1 MVKKQSK
8 TKNNSLSKKQK
19 TTFFIVFW
27 SIVLIGFLFI
37 SGIFISINNGWI
49 GYVPPIEELQ
59 NPKNKYA
66 SEIISSDGQTL
77 GTFYT
82 ARDNRINTSYYS
94 ISEDLVHALI
104 ATEDERYYTHSG
116 IDIKALFRVFFK
128 RMILMQKGAGGG
140 STISQQLAKQLYSP
154 QADNFFERALQ
165 KPIEWVI
172 AVKLEKLYT
181 KEEIITMY
189 LNQFD
194 FLNNAVGIQTASK
207 VYFNTT
213 PSNLKIEEAATLIG
227 MLQNPALYNPASNKR
242 KEQCRQRRNV
252 VINRMEKVGYI
263 SEEQRDSL
271 KELPITLDFKR
282 VDHKLGIAPYFR
294 EYLRLTLTAK
304 EPKKKNYNEWQL
316 KPYGQYY
323 LDSIEWENNP
333 LYGFIEKNPKPDGTK
348 YDIYKD
354 GLKIYT
360 TIDSRMQQYA
370 EEAVEEHFKELQ
382 SKFFKS
388 IKGKK
393 TAPFASNTSEEAIQ
407 TSLKRAMKQ
416 TERYRKA
423 KKNGL
428 TNEEIDKE
436 FNTPI
441 DMMVFSYDG
450 MIDTTMSPMDS
461 IRYYKAFAR
470 CGVMSINPAN
480 GHVKAYVGGP
490 NFSHF
495 QYDMVNAGRRQVGST
510 VKPYLYSLAMSE
522 GYWPCNTT
530 INQPITIY
538 NRDDINHER
547 PFTPRNS
554 SKNRIGETVTLKWG
568 LQNSNNW
575 ISAYV
580 MSLVTP
586 ESLVRLMRSFGIKGF
601 LDPVVAICLGSSE
614 VTVAEMVDAY
624 TVFPNKGIRTE
635 PIYVT
640 HIEDNYGNIIA
651 EFTPITNE
659 VLNEEST
666 NKMLYML
673 QSVINEGT
681 GVRVRYK
688 YKFTAPAGGKTG
700 TTNDNSDGWFI
711 GFTPELV
718 TGVWVGWEDR
728 TIHFSNMADG
738 QGASMALPIWG
749 LYMNKVY
756 NDTNIGYS
764 NTKQFDIDENFDPNA
779 GCK

>member
-77 GTFYT
+77 GTFDT

-416 TERYRKA
+416 TDRYRKA

-495 QYDMVNAGRRQVGST
+495 QYDMVNEGRRQVGST

-681 GVRVRYK
+681 GIRVRYK

>member
-128 RMILMQKGAGGG
+128 RMILMQKSAGGG

-416 TERYRKA
+416 TDRYRKA

-461 IRYYKAFAR
+461 IRYYNAFAR

-764 NTKQFDIDENFDPNA
+764 NTKQFDIDKNFDPNA

>member
-181 KEEIITMY
+181 REEIITMY

-416 TERYRKA
+416 TDRYRKA

>member
-8 TKNNSLSKKQK
+8 TNNNSLSKKQK

-416 TERYRKA
+416 TDRYRKA

>member
-416 TERYRKA
+416 TDRYRKA

-681 GVRVRYK
+681 GIRVRYK

>member
-19 TTFFIVFW
+19 TTFFVVFW

-416 TERYRKA
+416 TDRYRKA

-428 TNEEIDKE
+428 TNDEIDKE

>member
-19 TTFFIVFW
+19 TTFFVVFW

-416 TERYRKA
+416 TDRYRKA

-764 NTKQFDIDENFDPNA
+764 NTKQFDIDKNFDPNA

>member
-8 TKNNSLSKKQK
+8 TNNDSLSKKQK

-416 TERYRKA
+416 TDRYRKA

-764 NTKQFDIDENFDPNA
+764 NTKQFDIDKNFDPNA

>member
-8 TKNNSLSKKQK
+8 TNNNSLSKKQK

-213 PSNLKIEEAATLIG
+213 PSNLKIEQAATLIG

-416 TERYRKA
+416 TDRYRKA

>member
-154 QADNFFERALQ
+154 QANNFFERALQ

-416 TERYRKA
+416 TDRYRKA

>member
-416 TERYRKA
+416 TDRYRKA

-428 TNEEIDKE
+428 TNDEIDKE

-764 NTKQFDIDENFDPNA
+764 NTKQFDIDKNFDPNA

>member
-94 ISEDLVHALI
+94 ISEDLVHTLI

-416 TERYRKA
+416 TDRYRKA

-428 TNEEIDKE
+428 TNDEIDKE

>member
-1 MVKKQSK
+1 MVKRK
-8 TKNNSLSKKQK
+8 TNKKNNDLTSRQKKM
-19 TTFFIVFW
+19 FFMIFW
-27 SIVLIGFLFI
+27 SIIVFGFLCIF
-37 SGIFISINNGWI
+37 GIIFSINKGWI
-49 GYVPPIEELQ
+49 GYVPPIDELQ

-66 SEIISSDGQTL
+66 SEIISSDGETL

-82 ARDNRINTSYYS
+82 ARDNRINTSFCS
-94 ISEDLVHALI
+94 ISENLVHALI
-104 ATEDERYYTHSG
+104 ATEDERYYSHSG
-116 IDIKALFRVFFK
+116 VDIKALFRVFFK

-213 PSNLKIEEAATLIG
+213 PSELKIEEAATLIG

-242 KEQCRQRRNV
+242 KEQCIKRRNLV
-252 VINRMEKVGYI
+252 LSRMEKADYI
-263 SEEQRDSL
+263 TEEERDSL
-271 KELPITLDFKR
+271 KELPLTLKFNK

-323 LDSIEWENNP
+323 LDSIEWANNP
-333 LYGFIEKNPKPDGTK
+333 LYGFIEKHPKPDGSK

-360 TIDSRMQQYA
+360 TIDSRMQRYA
-370 EEAVEEHFKELQ
+370 EEAVEEHFTELQ

-393 TAPFASNTSEEAIQ
+393 TAPYASNTTEETIQ
-407 TSLKRAMKQ
+407 SSLKRAMKQ
-416 TERYRKA
+416 TDRYRAA

-428 TNEEIDKE
+428 SNEEIEKE

-441 DMMVFSYDG
+441 DMMVFSYNG

-470 CGVMSINPAN
+470 CGVMSINPIN

-530 INQPITIY
+530 VNQPITIY

-586 ESLVRLMRSFGIKGF
+586 EALVRLMRSFGIKGF

-651 EFTPITNE
+651 EFSPITNE

-681 GVRVRYK
+681 GIRVRYK

-728 TIHFSNMADG
+728 NIHFSNMADG
-738 QGASMALPIWG
+738 QGASMSLPIWA

-756 NDTNIGYS
+756 GDSNLGYS
-764 NTKQFDIDENFDPNA
+764 STKQFDIPADFDPNG

>member
-19 TTFFIVFW
+19 TTSSLVFW
-27 SIVLIGFLFI
+27 SIVLIGFFFI
-37 SGIFISINNGWI
+37 SGIFISLHNGWI

-189 LNQFD
+189 FNQFD

-316 KPYGQYY
+316 KPY
-323 LDSIEWENNP
+323 
-333 LYGFIEKNPKPDGTK
+333 
-348 YDIYKD
+348 
-354 GLKIYT
+354 
-360 TIDSRMQQYA
+360 
-370 EEAVEEHFKELQ
+370 
-382 SKFFKS
+382 
-388 IKGKK
+388 
-393 TAPFASNTSEEAIQ
+393 
-407 TSLKRAMKQ
+407 
-416 TERYRKA
+416 
-423 KKNGL
+423 
-428 TNEEIDKE
+428 
-436 FNTPI
+436 
-441 DMMVFSYDG
+441 
-450 MIDTTMSPMDS
+450 
-461 IRYYKAFAR
+461 
-470 CGVMSINPAN
+470 
-480 GHVKAYVGGP
+480 
-490 NFSHF
+490 
-495 QYDMVNAGRRQVGST
+495 
-510 VKPYLYSLAMSE
+510 
-522 GYWPCNTT
+522 
-530 INQPITIY
+530 
-538 NRDDINHER
+538 
-547 PFTPRNS
+547 
-554 SKNRIGETVTLKWG
+554 
-568 LQNSNNW
+568 
-575 ISAYV
+575 
-580 MSLVTP
+580 
-586 ESLVRLMRSFGIKGF
+586 
-601 LDPVVAICLGSSE
+601 
-614 VTVAEMVDAY
+614 
-624 TVFPNKGIRTE
+624 
-635 PIYVT
+635 
-640 HIEDNYGNIIA
+640 
-651 EFTPITNE
+651 
-659 VLNEEST
+659 
-666 NKMLYML
+666 
-673 QSVINEGT
+673 
-681 GVRVRYK
+681 
-688 YKFTAPAGGKTG
+688 
-700 TTNDNSDGWFI
+700 
-711 GFTPELV
+711 
-718 TGVWVGWEDR
+718 
-728 TIHFSNMADG
+728 
-738 QGASMALPIWG
+738 
-749 LYMNKVY
+749 
-756 NDTNIGYS
+756 
-764 NTKQFDIDENFDPNA
+764 
-779 GCK
+779 

>member
-8 TKNNSLSKKQK
+8 TNNNSLSKKQK

-416 TERYRKA
+416 TDRYRKA

-764 NTKQFDIDENFDPNA
+764 NTKQFDIDKNFDPNA

>member
-8 TKNNSLSKKQK
+8 TNNNSLSKKQK

-213 PSNLKIEEAATLIG
+213 PSNLKIEQAATLIG

-416 TERYRKA
+416 TDRYRKA

-495 QYDMVNAGRRQVGST
+495 QYDMVNEGRRQVGST

>member
-416 TERYRKA
+416 TDRYRKA
-423 KKNGL
+423 KKTGL
-428 TNEEIDKE
+428 TNDEIDKE

>member
-416 TERYRKA
+416 TDRYRKA

>member
-128 RMILMQKGAGGG
+128 RMILMQKSAGGG

-416 TERYRKA
+416 TDRYRKA

-764 NTKQFDIDENFDPNA
+764 NTKQFDIDKNFDPNA

>member
-19 TTFFIVFW
+19 TTFFVVFW

-416 TERYRKA
+416 TDRYRKA

-554 SKNRIGETVTLKWG
+554 SKNKIGETVTLKWG

>member
-416 TERYRKA
+416 TDRYRKA

-428 TNEEIDKE
+428 TNDEIDKE

>member
-416 TERYRKA
+416 TDRYRKA

-495 QYDMVNAGRRQVGST
+495 QYDMVNSGRRQVGST

-764 NTKQFDIDENFDPNA
+764 NTKQFDIDKNFDPNA

>member
-416 TERYRKA
+416 TDRYRKA

-490 NFSHF
+490 NLSHF

>member
-416 TERYRKA
+416 TDRYRKA

-495 QYDMVNAGRRQVGST
+495 QYDMVNEGRRQVGST

>member
-8 TKNNSLSKKQK
+8 TKINSLSKKQK
-19 TTFFIVFW
+19 ATFFIVFW

-416 TERYRKA
+416 TDRYRKA

-495 QYDMVNAGRRQVGST
+495 QYDMVNEGRRQVGST

-681 GVRVRYK
+681 GIRVRYK

>member
-213 PSNLKIEEAATLIG
+213 PSNLKIEQAATLIG

-416 TERYRKA
+416 TDRYRKA

>member
-1 MVKKQSK
+1 MAKQSK

-416 TERYRKA
+416 TDRYRKA

-681 GVRVRYK
+681 GIRVRYK

>member
-19 TTFFIVFW
+19 TKFFIVFW

-416 TERYRKA
+416 TDRYRKA

>member
-8 TKNNSLSKKQK
+8 TNNNSLSKKQK

-165 KPIEWVI
+165 KPIEWAI

-416 TERYRKA
+416 TDRYRKA

>member
-8 TKNNSLSKKQK
+8 TNNNSLSKKQK

-370 EEAVEEHFKELQ
+370 EEAVEEHFKEIQ

-416 TERYRKA
+416 TDRYRKA

>member
-8 TKNNSLSKKQK
+8 TNNNSLSKKQK

-416 TERYRKA
+416 TDRYRKA

-428 TNEEIDKE
+428 TNDEIDKE

>member
-128 RMILMQKGAGGG
+128 RIKLMKKGAGGG

-416 TERYRKA
+416 TDRYRKA

-495 QYDMVNAGRRQVGST
+495 QYDMVNEGRRQVGST

>member
-354 GLKIYT
+354 GLKIYA

-416 TERYRKA
+416 TDRYRKA

-495 QYDMVNAGRRQVGST
+495 QYDMVNEGRRQVGST

>member
-19 TTFFIVFW
+19 TKFFIVFW

-416 TERYRKA
+416 TDRYRKA

-764 NTKQFDIDENFDPNA
+764 NTKQFDIDKNFDPNA

>member
-128 RMILMQKGAGGG
+128 RMILMQTGAGGG

-416 TERYRKA
+416 TDRYRKA